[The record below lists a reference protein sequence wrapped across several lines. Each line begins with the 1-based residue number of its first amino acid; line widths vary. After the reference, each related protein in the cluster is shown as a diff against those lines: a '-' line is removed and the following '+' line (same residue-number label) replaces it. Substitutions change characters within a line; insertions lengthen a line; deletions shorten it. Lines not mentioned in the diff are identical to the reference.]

1 MVEWL
6 LSGDRL
12 LARLVPFTGAET
24 PDFDCERF
32 GDGFWGQPIN
42 SVTSLAF
49 VAAGMAIAKQA
60 DRSPRLVY
68 ASLVGATGIGSV
80 VQHGPN
86 PSWADLAHDLPLVA
100 LIAFVAA
107 DATADVT
114 GRHLPSVWWVAP
126 SLVLV
131 PVILMA
137 PGAADAAQVVLAA
150 VAIGM
155 SLLRVRLRP
164 AWRRTILTSMA
175 LLAVGGTLGTL
186 SRSGWP
192 WCRPDSLVQG
202 HAVWHVLAAAAL
214 WLLTPAIG
222 HIGQRVGSAS

>member
-1 MVEWL
+1 MVEWV

-12 LARLVPFTGAET
+12 VARLVPFVAAEM

-32 GDGFWGQPIN
+32 GGGFWGQPIN

-49 VAAGMAIAKQA
+49 VAAAIAIARQA
-60 DRSPRLVY
+60 DRTTRLVY
-68 ASLVGATGIGSV
+68 GSLVGATGIGSV

-86 PSWADLAHDLPLVA
+86 PSWADLAHDVPLVA
-100 LIAFVAA
+100 LIAFVAV
-107 DATADVT
+107 DAAADVT
-114 GRHLPSVWWVAP
+114 GRRLPSVWWVAP

-131 PVILMA
+131 PVILIA

-150 VAIGM
+150 AAIGM
-155 SLLRVRLRP
+155 SLQRVRLRP
-164 AWRRTILTSMA
+164 AWRRSILTSMT
-175 LLAVGGTLGTL
+175 LLAVGGALGTV

-202 HAVWHVLAAAAL
+202 HAVWHVLAAVAL
-214 WLLTPAIG
+214 WRLAPVIG
-222 HIGQRVGSAS
+222 RIGQRVGSAS